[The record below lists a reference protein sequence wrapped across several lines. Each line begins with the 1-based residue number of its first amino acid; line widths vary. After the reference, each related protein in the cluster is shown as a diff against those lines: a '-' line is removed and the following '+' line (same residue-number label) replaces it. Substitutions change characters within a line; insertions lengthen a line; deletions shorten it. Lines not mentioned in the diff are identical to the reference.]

1 MSFRVFVRSVR
12 IKLLLRDEDVEGK
25 KGVKY
30 V

>member
-25 KGVKY
+25 KEVKY